1 MCVTKRVSA
10 KMRLQIKQTTYS
22 ILARVMF
29 ITFAYVYRLNL
40 GYFSGT
46 LEKSAPGEIIPKLV
60 GPCYVYHS
68 LIISSGKLKTTCSIF
83 CDQRIRC
90 LQSVAQGYSI

>member
-68 LIISSGKLKTTCSIF
+68 GEIVPWRPFLWLQNAMEYCKGTTT
-83 CDQRIRC
+83 
-90 LQSVAQGYSI
+90 L